1 MRPTRRKK
9 RRGGGGVEKRREKL
23 LSRFS
28 KPIYL
33 LASRSFRFDSL
44 TLDNSHRDPS
54 KSCLKNL
61 SLFDLSN
68 MFKSCF
74 FLKQLPFRKKSF
86 RDKKKD
92 TGKKRKGENSEIP
105 REEDLTNISLYYGI
119 IGEIKKRRRKFGVIK
134 MARNA
139 RERREGEKLNG
150 GPLSPSPVF
159 ISPECLNVRI
169 REWNRRKILGIHRVF
184 IFHPSGSD
192 LCSKNP

>member
-1 MRPTRRKK
+1 MFKK
-9 RRGGGGVEKRREKL
+9 
-23 LSRFS
+23 
-28 KPIYL
+28 
-33 LASRSFRFDSL
+33 
-44 TLDNSHRDPS
+44 
-54 KSCLKNL
+54 